1 MEEMSREDKITEMV
15 STSFTDAERTAVSDK
30 DRRADIEE
38 ENTISDEDSGAIA
51 IEKPYDPSGIKVDMT
66 PFTVFQV
73 MRKIK
78 LNEINLQPDFQRHII
93 WDDTRQSRLVESV
106 LIRIPLPAFYLD
118 ATNDDEWT
126 VVDGLQRLYTLDRF
140 CNKNKLKLINL
151 EFLTEL
157 EGKTFEE
164 LPRRFQRQIEDHT
177 RLNFYIIQPDTPS
190 KVKFT
195 IFYRINTG
203 GLVLTPQEI
212 RHSLFQGKSTDLLG
226 QLADSD
232 AFKAATAN
240 SIKSRRMEDRECILR
255 ALAFHIRPYT
265 DYNTLDLHGFLCD
278 IMQHINKL
286 PDEELEKLKTLF
298 RQTMHKAEAVFGDYA
313 FRKIYQRGGQ
323 KYPINKALFE
333 AWSVSLMKYDM
344 KELKIRKDEI
354 IENFAEVLN
363 TDAEFGKSISQGTGS
378 VNKVKKRFS
387 TIENLLSRIME

>member
-1 MEEMSREDKITEMV
+1 
-15 STSFTDAERTAVSDK
+15 
-30 DRRADIEE
+30 
-38 ENTISDEDSGAIA
+38 
-51 IEKPYDPSGIKVDMT
+51 
-66 PFTVFQV
+66 
-73 MRKIK
+73 
-78 LNEINLQPDFQRHII
+78 
-93 WDDTRQSRLVESV
+93 
-106 LIRIPLPAFYLD
+106 
-118 ATNDDEWT
+118 
-126 VVDGLQRLYTLDRF
+126 
-140 CNKNKLKLINL
+140 
-151 EFLTEL
+151 
-157 EGKTFEE
+157 
-164 LPRRFQRQIEDHT
+164 
-177 RLNFYIIQPDTPS
+177 
-190 KVKFT
+190 
-195 IFYRINTG
+195 
-203 GLVLTPQEI
+203 
-212 RHSLFQGKSTDLLG
+212 
-226 QLADSD
+226 
-232 AFKAATAN
+232 
-240 SIKSRRMEDRECILR
+240 MEDRECILR

-344 KELKIRKDEI
+344 KELKIRKNEI